1 MAGIGNILVPLDGSV
16 LAEHAIPLAVGVAA
30 QHNATVR
37 LVTVDIPQ
45 PAAYVA
51 GIPAYEVMEY
61 EASGLELARKR
72 ARVGSGP
79 TPPIVTALIRGPVTE
94 ALLGYAEDNQV
105 DLVVMTT
112 RGHPALVR
120 KWIGDI
126 EDDIVRRA
134 PVPVVLDRPRDEEAD
149 RREPRT
155 IERVLVALDGS
166 RAAEA
171 ILEHA
176 VAVGGRKARYEL
188 MQVADTPGALP
199 VEVIDLPLN
208 DQDRGTLAYLGKLAD
223 HLRKKGFHAS
233 PRLVAGDGAAWGI
246 SDYACR
252 SRADLI
258 AMTTRGHGGRVG
270 TFVGRVA
277 ESVVR
282 TAPVPVLLHGP
293 GGAGGGEHGP
303 R

>member
-1 MAGIGNILVPLDGSV
+1 MAAIRNILVPLDGSV
-16 LAEHAIPLAVGVAA
+16 LAEQAIPLAVGIAA
-30 QHNATVR
+30 QHKATVH

-45 PAAYVA
+45 PAAYMA
-51 GIPAYEVMEY
+51 GIPAYQVMEY

-72 ARVGSGP
+72 AQAGSGP

-94 ALLGYAEDNQV
+94 ALLGYAADNQV
-105 DLVVMTT
+105 DLIAITT
-112 RGHPALVR
+112 RGHPALIR

-126 EDDIVRRA
+126 EDDIVHCA
-134 PVPVVLDRPRDEEAD
+134 PVPVLLDRPRDEEPG
-149 RREPRT
+149 RRELRT
-155 IERVLVALDGS
+155 IERVLVALNGS

-171 ILEHA
+171 ILEYA

-223 HLRKKGFHAS
+223 GLRKKGFHAS
-233 PRLVAGDGAAWGI
+233 PRLVAGDGAPWGI
-246 SDYACR
+246 SDYASR

-258 AMTTRGHGGRVG
+258 AMTTRGHGGRAG
-270 TFVGRVA
+270 TLVGRVA

-282 TAPVPVLLHGP
+282 TAHVPVLLLGP
-293 GGAGGGEHGP
+293 GGAGGGEHG
-303 R
+303 RR